1 MPKIV
6 DHAAR
11 RTEIVHALWL
21 VIYTRGIDAVT
32 FRAVADAAGISIG
45 RVQHYFPSREAL
57 VLEGC
62 RQLVAGAEIE
72 DEAGLNGAAGLD
84 GAAEDGSGE
93 TDEAGDVAGA
103 DPVDALRTFVR
114 AFIPAGEA
122 MRVGA
127 SVWFTYVAKA
137 VGDPLIAEI
146 VVDND
151 RRTAQAATRRVA
163 RVLARGS
170 GAGQVALGAE
180 SAESAAEAAVRLV
193 ALAKGLAQDVM
204 LEVRTPEEAYGI
216 LDREI
221 AGIATASAQ
230 D

>member
-62 RQLVAGAEIE
+62 RQLVAGAEID
-72 DEAGLNGAAGLD
+72 DEVEAV
-84 GAAEDGSGE
+84 
-93 TDEAGDVAGA
+93 DEAGDVAGT

-204 LEVRTPEEAYGI
+204 LEVRTPEAAYDI

>member
-62 RQLVAGAEIE
+62 RQLVAGAEID
-72 DEAGLNGAAGLD
+72 DEAELD
-84 GAAEDGSGE
+84 GAAGDGSGKME
-93 TDEAGDVAGA
+93 EAGDVAGA

-151 RRTAQAATRRVA
+151 RRTAEAATRRVE
-163 RVLARGS
+163 RVLARGED
-170 GAGQVALGAE
+170 AE
-180 SAESAAEAAVRLV
+180 AAEAAAAEAAVRLV

-204 LEVRTPEEAYGI
+204 LEVRTPEAAYGI

>member
-72 DEAGLNGAAGLD
+72 DEAELV

-93 TDEAGDVAGA
+93 VEEAGDVAA
-103 DPVDALRTFVR
+103 VDPVDALRTFVR

-151 RRTAQAATRRVA
+151 RRTAEAAARRVA

-204 LEVRTPEEAYGI
+204 LEVRTPEAAYDI

>member
-32 FRAVADAAGISIG
+32 FRAVADAAEISIG

-62 RQLVAGAEIE
+62 RQLVAGAEIDDE
-72 DEAGLNGAAGLD
+72 AELVDEAG
-84 GAAEDGSGE
+84 DGSGE
-93 TDEAGDVAGA
+93 MEEAGDVAGA

-151 RRTAQAATRRVA
+151 RRTAEAAARRVA

-170 GAGQVALGAE
+170 EAGQVAVGAE
-180 SAESAAEAAVRLV
+180 PATEAAVRLV

-204 LEVRTPEEAYGI
+204 LEVRTPEAAYGI

>member
-62 RQLVAGAEIE
+62 RQLVAGAEID
-72 DEAGLNGAAGLD
+72 DEVEAV
-84 GAAEDGSGE
+84 
-93 TDEAGDVAGA
+93 DEAGDVAGT

-122 MRVGA
+122 MRVAA

-151 RRTAQAATRRVA
+151 RRTAEAATRRVA

-170 GAGQVALGAE
+170 RSGQVALGAE

-204 LEVRTPEEAYGI
+204 LEVRTPEAAYDI

>member
-62 RQLVAGAEIE
+62 RQLVAGAEIDDE
-72 DEAGLNGAAGLD
+72 AELVDEAG
-84 GAAEDGSGE
+84 DGSGE
-93 TDEAGDVAGA
+93 MEEAGDVAGA

-151 RRTAQAATRRVA
+151 RRTAEAAARRGALSRPPRRRCGSWRSRRVWLRTSCSRCGPRRRPTASSIA
-163 RVLARGS
+163 RSPASQPPRRRTELTS
-170 GAGQVALGAE
+170 GA
-180 SAESAAEAAVRLV
+180 VRQLS
-193 ALAKGLAQDVM
+193 Q
-204 LEVRTPEEAYGI
+204 R
-216 LDREI
+216 
-221 AGIATASAQ
+221 
-230 D
+230 